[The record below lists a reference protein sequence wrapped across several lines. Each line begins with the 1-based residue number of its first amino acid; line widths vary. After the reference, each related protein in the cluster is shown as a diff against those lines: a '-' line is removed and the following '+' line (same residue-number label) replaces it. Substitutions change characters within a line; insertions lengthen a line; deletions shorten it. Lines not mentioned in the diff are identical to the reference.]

1 MNPIQAVSPDD
12 QNVVEFS
19 ENPGRRLRVQRQ
31 SRGIEVERIAAQLH
45 LRVATV
51 EALEQDRYQDLPGPV
66 FVTGYLRNYA
76 RLLGLDAEPLIAAFR
91 TAHPDPEP
99 IGLRVSPLPRQEIG
113 SSHILVRSISLAL
126 LAAVVAM
133 LALWWQNRAELLSS
147 STPGDA
153 SGLALTTPGD
163 TRPPLDQPGASA
175 TQGAAAVGPALPLPA
190 ATGPETVRPAA
201 LALPPAPPA
210 AQAQGPALAT
220 PDTPPDAMGSS
231 AAAAPAAGAPTS
243 PPDEVAMSFSAATW
257 INVRDAAG
265 TLILKGQMRKGDTR
279 VLSGSPPY
287 AVIIG
292 NAAALG
298 VTVGGRPID
307 LAGRA
312 RGKDARFK
320 FDPRNPE

>member
-1 MNPIQAVSPDD
+1 MNQIQAVSPDD

-76 RLLGLDAEPLIAAFR
+76 RLLGLDPEPLIAAFR

-99 IGLRVSPLPRQEIG
+99 VGLRVSPLPRQEIG
-113 SSHILVRSISLAL
+113 SSHILVRLISLAL

-147 STPGDA
+147 STPDDA
-153 SGLALTTPGD
+153 AGLALTTPAN
-163 TRPPLDQPGASA
+163 TRPPLDQTSAPA
-175 TQGAAAVGPALPLPA
+175 TQGAAGAALPLPA
-190 ATGPETVRPAA
+190 ATGAGPEPERPAA
-201 LALPPAPPA
+201 LAPPPAPPA
-210 AQAQGPALAT
+210 TQAQGPAVAT
-220 PDTPPDAMGSS
+220 PDTTPDATRTG
-231 AAAAPAAGAPTS
+231 AAAEPAAGTLTD
-243 PPDEVAMSFSAATW
+243 PPGEVALNFSATTW
-257 INVRDAAG
+257 INVRDATGA
-265 TLILKGQMRKGDTR
+265 LILKGQMRKGDTR
-279 VLSGSPPY
+279 VLAGSPPY
-287 AVIIG
+287 AVTIG

-298 VTVGGRPID
+298 ITVGGRPVD

-320 FDPRNPE
+320 FDPRSPE

>member
-91 TAHPDPEP
+91 ATHPDQEP
-99 IGLRVSPLPRQEIG
+99 IGVRISPLPRQEIG
-113 SSHILVRSISLAL
+113 SSHILVRLVSLAL

-133 LALWWQNRAELLSS
+133 LSLWWQHRAELLSAV
-147 STPGDA
+147 TPGDA
-153 SGLALTTPGD
+153 SGLALTTPVNNH
-163 TRPPLDQPGASA
+163 PPLDQPIAAA
-175 TQGAAAVGPALPLPA
+175 TQGATGTALPLPGA
-190 ATGPETVRPAA
+190 SSGRPEPESERPAA
-201 LALPPAPPA
+201 LALPPP
-210 AQAQGPALAT
+210 GPVIAT
-220 PDTPPDAMGSS
+220 PDATVAGT
-231 AAAAPAAGAPTS
+231 ATEPAAGGTPAS
-243 PPDEVAMSFSAATW
+243 PPGEVAVTFSSPTW

-265 TLILKGQMRKGDTR
+265 TLILKGQMHKGDTR
-279 VLSGSPPY
+279 VLGGNPPY
-287 AVIIG
+287 SVTVG

-298 VTVGGRPID
+298 VTVGGRPVD

-320 FDPRNPE
+320 FDPRSPE